1 MTIAVAT
8 SSRSAGSSCRSPGKY
23 DDLTERKTKPTTS
36 RDLAKGSS
44 NSTATS
50 GTEEDPSGGGKTW
63 SGIPDVPGGTGA
75 VTQAKEVEPVIKPP
89 KTHTLT
95 IYNGETVTKAI
106 YTEGEQQGGESRTQ
120 IERTQQPDQ
129 PAPKASKPEADS
141 KPAAPGK
148 PGAAKTETK

>member
-1 MTIAVAT
+1 
-8 SSRSAGSSCRSPGKY
+8 
-23 DDLTERKTKPTTS
+23 
-36 RDLAKGSS
+36 
-44 NSTATS
+44 
-50 GTEEDPSGGGKTW
+50 
-63 SGIPDVPGGTGA
+63 
-75 VTQAKEVEPVIKPP
+75 
-89 KTHTLT
+89 LT

-106 YTEGEQQGGESRTQ
+106 FTEAEQQGGESRTQ